1 MADALLTCLKQYVLK
16 IVIYFCLL
24 YLKNTST
31 FNPTLD
37 IKSKQT
43 GLFLLLIICYNIKQQ
58 YPIKNYQ
65 FKRMPQTKFN
75 QSKIAIIGAG
85 AVGSTAAYVATL
97 KNLASQIILID
108 VNEAKETG
116 EVMDIDDGL
125 CFVGTGC
132 VKGAN
137 FKDAADADII
147 VITAGLAQKPGET
160 RLDLVKKNAGILKSI
175 FKQIG
180 KFKSTAIILMIAN
193 PVDIL
198 TYLAQ
203 EWSGLPKNQ
212 VFGSGTSLDTARL
225 KTDLGLLLKVSP
237 HNIHGFVM
245 GEHGDSEFVAWST
258 VHVGGLNLE
267 KTKLIN
273 KQQCQ
278 KIAEQVKHEAYEIIN
293 RKGATFYGIALVIAN
308 IIEAILF
315 DQNKILPVS
324 TRLNNWHGINNICL
338 GIPAVIGR
346 SGVVRHWP
354 INLNAK
360 EKKQLQKSAN
370 TLKGFLKNVL

>member
-1 MADALLTCLKQYVLK
+1 
-16 IVIYFCLL
+16 
-24 YLKNTST
+24 
-31 FNPTLD
+31 
-37 IKSKQT
+37 
-43 GLFLLLIICYNIKQQ
+43 
-58 YPIKNYQ
+58 
-65 FKRMPQTKFN
+65 MPQTKFN